1 MRMKSHL
8 PPGRPPD
15 GSFRR
20 PEPRPPDPPLSI
32 NPDPRP
38 QPHQPVSRPAS
49 LRPSRWP
56 RILIILFIALSD
68 AAVPKVTGPVVELTG
83 QTLQGA

>member
-1 MRMKSHL
+1 MRIKSHL

-20 PEPRPPDPPLSI
+20 PEPRPPDPSPST

-38 QPHQPVSRPAS
+38 HPQQPISRPAT

-56 RILIILFIALSD
+56 RFLLILFISISH